1 MLISRDPA
9 IEGVVRIKGDAA
21 GPRVVMFC
29 GIHGDEVSGIHAIEK
44 LFYDLFAGSRSL
56 ARGSL
61 VLARA
66 NAAAFKA
73 GRRYV
78 KHNMN
83 RLFADAYGPEIDRTS
98 YEFRRVQELKPLLEH
113 CDYFLDFHSAP
124 LADHPFIVAEQR
136 AVEFYRRLGIPRIM
150 TGWSKFSSGPI
161 GGDTENY
168 ANARGAISATLESGS
183 HFDKASNDIAYRAA
197 VSMLSILSMLET
209 NEPVQASGEAE
220 VVEMYSVI
228 TKEADDFRYEEGATN
243 FKPLRSGETF
253 AYQNGQPL
261 TVSEGSYLLIPMKPA
276 DTKLHEEVGYL
287 GRRIQG

>member
-1 MLISRDPA
+1 
-9 IEGVVRIKGDAA
+9 
-21 GPRVVMFC
+21 MFC

-44 LFYDLFAGSRSL
+44 LFYDLFAGTRHL
-56 ARGSL
+56 TRGSL
-61 VLARA
+61 TLARA
-66 NAAAFKA
+66 NAVAFKA
-73 GRRYV
+73 ERRYV

-83 RLFADAYGPEIDRTS
+83 RLFTDSYGPEIDRTS
-98 YEFRRVQELKPLLEH
+98 YEFRRTQELKPLLEG

-136 AVEFYRRLGIPRIM
+136 AVDFYRRLGIPRIM

-183 HFDKASNDIAYRAA
+183 HFDKASNDIAYRSA
-197 VSMLSILSMLET
+197 VSLLSLLSMLEV
-209 NEPVQASGEAE
+209 NEAPPSSGEGE

-228 TKEADDFRYEEGATN
+228 TKEAEDFRYADGMTN
-243 FKPLRSGETF
+243 FKTLRSGEAF

-261 TVSEGSYLLIPMKPA
+261 NASEDSYLLIPMKPE

-287 GRRIQG
+287 GRKVLAQSL

>member
-1 MLISRDPA
+1 MLIERDPA
-9 IEGVVRIKGDAA
+9 IEGVVRVKGDAA

-44 LFYDLFAGSRSL
+44 LFYDLFAGSRTL

-83 RLFADAYGPEIDRTS
+83 RLFTDSYGPEIDRTS
-98 YEFRRVQELKPLLEH
+98 YEFRRTRELKPLLEG

-136 AVEFYRRLGIPRIM
+136 AVGFYRRLGIPRIM

-209 NEPVQASGEAE
+209 NEPAEASGEPE

-228 TKEADDFRYEEGATN
+228 TKEADDFRYGEGATN
-243 FKPLRSGETF
+243 FKPLRSGEAF

-261 TVSEGSYLLIPMKPA
+261 TVSKDSYLLIPMKPE

-287 GRRIQG
+287 GRKVQQ